1 MHKSPALIFF
11 YKNHINHEEKGENS
25 KYKVFMMVNT
35 KNNKDMKSN
44 LRGNSKGSK
53 KLQSRR
59 TI

>member
-35 KNNKDMKSN
+35 RNSNKKQQRYEKQ
-44 LRGNSKGSK
+44 LKG
-53 KLQSRR
+53 QF
-59 TI
+59 